1 MGVASTDR
9 RPTRTTSLHPEYRP
23 DIDGLRAVAILSVVG
38 YHAFPTIVP
47 GGFTGVDVFFVIS
60 GYLISTIILQ
70 SVAAGT
76 FSLPGFY
83 ARRVRRIFPA
93 LLLVL
98 AAVFAVGWFTLLAD
112 EYAQLG
118 RHIWTSATFITNFA
132 LRRESGYFENIAE
145 TKPLLHLWSL
155 AIEEQFYLV
164 WPLLLWA
171 AARFRFGP
179 LALIASALVVS
190 FAWNVHDIAGQA
202 TRTFYWPHTRA
213 WELLCGGLLAWT
225 TVAIRPRASAAV
237 SNGLSLVGVGLLAY
251 GVLRLTAL
259 VPFPGAWASVPV
271 VGACCLVAAG
281 PTAWAN
287 RALSVKP
294 LVWVGLISFPLYLW
308 HWPLLSLARIIEG
321 EPPANSVRAAVVA
334 ASFGLAWLTYVGLER
349 PIRTGRSGW
358 GIVTGLVGAMVV
370 MGAVG
375 YYTSA
380 SHGVPSRVREF
391 AVVAAAVDEW
401 DYPGRMTAFPVKGR
415 KFMRQASANADITFF
430 VGDSNVE
437 QYYPRADALIQADPA
452 HTRSVV
458 FSTAGGCLAIPGSP
472 HDDQHSGCRGLMEH
486 ALDYVRSES
495 RVRTV
500 VIAAQWN
507 GYLADG
513 RALQGTFGY
522 GSENYRAAIARFGP
536 YLRELRSLGRQV
548 VVILN
553 IPTGAGLDPRHMA
566 KRTLANFPHVLSVR
580 QGGIARAA
588 LEADYGAI
596 QQDLRRAAEA
606 AGAVVLSPLDFVCD
620 AQWCPALDGTGTPM
634 YKDASHLRPSYVK
647 REARFLDQTLQD
659 GQK

>member
-1 MGVASTDR
+1 M
-9 RPTRTTSLHPEYRP
+9 
-23 DIDGLRAVAILSVVG
+23 RAIAILSVVG
-38 YHAFPTIVP
+38 YHAFPAVVR

-60 GYLISTIILQ
+60 GYLISTIILEGA
-70 SVAAGT
+70 AAGT
-76 FSLPGFY
+76 FSLGAFY

-98 AAVFAVGWFTLLAD
+98 ASVFAVGWFTLLAD

-171 AARFRFGP
+171 ASRMRFGP

-190 FAWNVHDIAGQA
+190 FAWNVHDIGGQA

-213 WELLCGGLLAWT
+213 WELLAGGLLAS
-225 TVAIRPRASAAV
+225 VSLALGARPRAAV
-237 SNGLSLVGVGLLAY
+237 ANGLSLVGVGLLAY
-251 GVLRLTAL
+251 GFARLTAT
-259 VPFPGAWASVPV
+259 VPFPGVWATVPV
-271 VGACCLVAAG
+271 VGACFLIAAG
-281 PTAWAN
+281 PSAWVN
-287 RALSVKP
+287 RALAWPP

-308 HWPLLSLARIIEG
+308 HWPLLSLARILEG
-321 EPPANSVRAAVVA
+321 GPPAASVRLWVVA
-334 ASFGLAWLTYVGLER
+334 GAFVLAWLTYVGLER
-349 PIRTGRSGW
+349 PLRAVRAHR
-358 GIVTGLVGAMVV
+358 GIVSALVGAMAV

-391 AVVAAAVDEW
+391 AVVAAAIDEW
-401 DYPGRMTAFPVKGR
+401 EYPGRMTAFPFRGR
-415 KFMRQASANADITFF
+415 KLMRQMSGNPDITFF

-437 QYYPRADALIQADPA
+437 QYYPRADALMQSDPT

-458 FSTAGGCLAIPGSP
+458 FSTMGGCLAIPGSP
-472 HDDQHSGCRGLMEH
+472 HDHEHSGCHGLMEH
-486 ALDYVRSES
+486 AVEYVKAEP

-513 RALQGTFGY
+513 RALEGPFGY
-522 GSENYRAAIARFGP
+522 GTEQYRAAIARFGP
-536 YLRELRSLGRQV
+536 YLRELRALGREV
-548 VVILN
+548 VVIQN
-553 IPTGAGLDPRHMA
+553 IPTGPGLDPRQMA
-566 KRTLANFPHVLSVR
+566 KRSLANFPQVLSIR
-580 QGGIARAA
+580 QGGVSRAA
-588 LEADYGAI
+588 LDADFGAI
-596 QQDLRRAAEA
+596 QQDLRQAAES
-606 AGAVVLSPLDFVCD
+606 AGAVVVSPLDFVCD
-620 AQWCPALDGTGTPM
+620 ASWCPALDDTGAPL
-634 YKDASHLRPSYVK
+634 YKDAGHLRPTYV
-647 REARFLDQTLQD
+647 RSRAVFIDPPLRAD
-659 GQK
+659 GQ